1 MMKGIMISIKPKW
14 CELIASGEKTIE
26 IRKTKPKIDT
36 PFKCYIYC
44 TNSGRPL
51 VWGSPAPYYTDE
63 KLTQTYGYSRED
75 AEKIFGCW
83 NGKVIGDFVCD
94 EIIDFN
100 QDDYNYPA
108 YDISDDDLKRA
119 YLHCEDMFIYGKGK
133 TLYGWHISELKIYN
147 EPKELYSFVKPC
159 DREYDCCVCMRW
171 DNSVQNCED
180 SIINPPKSWCYVDEL
195 R

>member
-1 MMKGIMISIKPKW
+1 MQFMVMSREDARAFTYSNELNKPTIIISISNTNEEPNIFNKGN
-14 CELIASGEKTIE
+14 ENIINILYLQFDDNERGEPNCMT
-26 IRKTKPKIDT
+26 
-36 PFKCYIYC
+36 
-44 TNSGRPL
+44 
-51 VWGSPAPYYTDE
+51 
-63 KLTQTYGYSRED
+63 RED

-83 NGKVIGDFVCD
+83 NGKVIGEFVCD
-94 EIIDFN
+94 EIYTIDCDSTGFF
-100 QDDYNYPA
+100 Y
-108 YDISDDDLKRA
+108 
-119 YLHCEDMFIYGKGK
+119 KGK
-133 TLYGWHISELKIYN
+133 QGYVKKELEYNSCLLEGNIFSYLFPNVGYSWHISELKIYD